1 MTIKEWFLNLFK
13 EESKPK
19 PEPASEDKEVWWIL
33 SYRQYIDGSYGG
45 RTPSIQFTAASSK
58 KKSINRCVFGCTLT
72 KEQVLWYLRND
83 IPIKGWH
90 D

>member
-13 EESKPK
+13 EEPK
-19 PEPASEDKEVWWIL
+19 PEPTPEEKEVWWIMH
-33 SYRQYIDGSYGG
+33 YEQYIDTSYGG
-45 RTPSIQFTAASSK
+45 RTPSIHFTAASSK
-58 KKSINRCVFGCTLT
+58 KKSINRYVFGCTLT